1 MPIALASGASGSTT
15 ALVGTPEQVADALI
29 EYYKLG
35 CSKFIIR
42 GFDPLEDTIDFGKE
56 LIPLIK
62 EKSQT
67 VKTTTI

>member
-1 MPIALASGASGSTT
+1 MNRTINQKIISI
-15 ALVGTPEQVADALI
+15 I
-29 EYYKLG
+29 EYYNLG

-42 GFDPLEDTIDFGKE
+42 GIDPLEDTIDFGKE

-67 VKTTTI
+67 VKPTTI